1 MTLKCEE
8 PLSNFAFNFNL
19 RRCKLVAQ
27 AATGEMC
34 DQVLGNYIRG
44 AFVLTLAEDSQESNG
59 KSAKVLSGSVFGA
72 MHCDG
77 HHYTAVMRNDI
88 KAVEMGQRTKDILR
102 KTPVIDS
109 GVSRDSAAAAFT
121 KQLIQASQEA
131 LPSYPKFDLKVG

>member
-1 MTLKCEE
+1 LTLKCEE

-88 KAVEMGQRTKDILR
+88 RAVEMGQRTKVR
-102 KTPVIDS
+102 RCS
-109 GVSRDSAAAAFT
+109 
-121 KQLIQASQEA
+121 
-131 LPSYPKFDLKVG
+131 LPQSKPC